1 MIAQAGFTILAVV
14 FVLSPNADIMDVC
27 YPDAFLLYF
36 LNWIYKID
44 ILKVRDQSVNDRKE
58 SQDKMG
64 SSWTET
70 ERAGQKGSSV
80 SLHS

>member
-1 MIAQAGFTILAVV
+1 MRAQAGFKILAVV
-14 FVLSPNADIMDVC
+14 LALSPSADVIDVC
-27 YPDAFLLYF
+27 YPDGILLYF
-36 LNWIYKID
+36 LNWIYKIE
-44 ILKVRDQSVNDRKE
+44 ILKVRNQSVNDRKA

-70 ERAGQKGSSV
+70 ERAGQKGSRV